1 MWLNLLILWDS
12 LLSFSWPADQQLLK
26 MSLAKHFNWNLSSQ
40 QTECLTRC
48 TPNFIQRE
56 KSLSGRL
63 RSRQP
68 SGELVFVPLCVSVLW
83 SSSFARLPPT
93 DVTVLSPS
101 SSSLSRC
108 QILFSVSSH
117 AVCPPH
123 QSACVPLWVTC
134 RCDEMFPAR
143 QCDGRLLRER
153 RGRKVWTS
161 ECEDKQEI
169 TWRLSSLWLQRLQ
182 SINRTLYK
190 KSLSGTFYHPA
201 FTRHVVSNLTLY
213 WINKTV

>member
-1 MWLNLLILWDS
+1 MLLNLLILWDS

-26 MSLAKHFNWNLSSQ
+26 MSLAKHFNWNPSSQ

-48 TPNFIQRE
+48 IPNFIQRE

-83 SSSFARLPPT
+83 SSSFARLPPS

-123 QSACVPLWVTC
+123 QSVFLSEWHVGVT
-134 RCDEMFPAR
+134 RCFQLDSVTVVCWERDGGGKSER
-143 QCDGRLLRER
+143 QNV
-153 RGRKVWTS
+153 K
-161 ECEDKQEI
+161 
-169 TWRLSSLWLQRLQ
+169 
-182 SINRTLYK
+182 INRRSHEDFPLCDC
-190 KSLSGTFYHPA
+190 SGY
-201 FTRHVVSNLTLY
+201 SQ
-213 WINKTV
+213 

>member
-26 MSLAKHFNWNLSSQ
+26 MSLAKHFNWNPSSQ

-48 TPNFIQRE
+48 IPNFIQRE
-56 KSLSGRL
+56 KSLSGCL

-68 SGELVFVPLCVSVLW
+68 SGELVFCPTLCFSPLVFVL
-83 SSSFARLPPT
+83 R
-93 DVTVLSPS
+93 S
-101 SSSLSRC
+101 SSSHRRYCLVSVRVVLSLTLSDFVQC
-108 QILFSVSSH
+108 LFTRRLSSSP
-117 AVCPPH
+117 V
-123 QSACVPLWVTC
+123 CVPLWVTC
-134 RCDEMFPAR
+134 RCDEMLPAR

-182 SINRTLYK
+182 SINTGRFI
-190 KSLSGTFYHPA
+190 KSLFLEP
-201 FTRHVVSNLTLY
+201 FTILLLLGML
-213 WINKTV
+213 

>member
-12 LLSFSWPADQQLLK
+12 LLSFSLPNRLTDAQNA
-26 MSLAKHFNWNLSSQ
+26 SAKHFNWNPSSQ
-40 QTECLTRC
+40 QTEYLTRC
-48 TPNFIQRE
+48 IPNFIQHE

-63 RSRQP
+63 RRRQP

-83 SSSFARLPPT
+83 SSSFARLPPS

-101 SSSLSRC
+101 SSSSLMLSDFVQC
-108 QILFSVSSH
+108 LFTRRLSSSPVS
-117 AVCPPH
+117 
-123 QSACVPLWVTC
+123 VPLWVTC
-134 RCDEMFPAR
+134 RCDEMLPAR
-143 QCDGRLLRER
+143 QRDGRLLRER

-169 TWRLSSLWLQRLQ
+169 TWRLSSLWLQQLQ